1 MSRKQHTESSSRKFP
16 SKSPTPDMPFHRG
29 NYRWLMGGILLLLM
43 GYSGLLIPNEFVDS
57 KQFSISLYVAPWL
70 ILGGFLALI
79 YAILKK

>member
-1 MSRKQHTESSSRKFP
+1 
-16 SKSPTPDMPFHRG
+16 MPFHRG